1 MSNISYNVNGCI
13 IEQVYPP
20 VFYLSKGTEPMNEP
34 QFQKKIIQT
43 NLDKYIIHQKL
54 GDLLTKEIDDC
65 NHLMCFFFSNDFTQ
79 GKQLQLPSRRNILKG
94 QSIRSSSANDDDPLN
109 NETKKGQKEQS
120 RVNQSQQNSNDF
132 LKALFNKLYLETR
145 KEEGMDQLPLQ
156 NISPQ
161 FTISTSITEL
171 TSAYHI
177 TSTGRGECP
186 LITYAKSSIESMKD
200 DIEQE
205 CDTIR
210 KANELSSHGVS
221 SSQSMGG
228 SSRSIN
234 ASNKLSNTLDD
245 GKELNLF
252 GTSKLSNALDNDQQ
266 LVSLHTSNTLQKLE
280 ERIQSIASLGNF
292 KDYSLYIAF
301 FSEKA

>member
-1 MSNISYNVNGCI
+1 
-13 IEQVYPP
+13 
-20 VFYLSKGTEPMNEP
+20 
-34 QFQKKIIQT
+34 
-43 NLDKYIIHQKL
+43 
-54 GDLLTKEIDDC
+54 
-65 NHLMCFFFSNDFTQ
+65 
-79 GKQLQLPSRRNILKG
+79 
-94 QSIRSSSANDDDPLN
+94 
-109 NETKKGQKEQS
+109 
-120 RVNQSQQNSNDF
+120 
-132 LKALFNKLYLETR
+132 
-145 KEEGMDQLPLQ
+145 
-156 NISPQ
+156 
-161 FTISTSITEL
+161 
-171 TSAYHI
+171 
-177 TSTGRGECP
+177 
-186 LITYAKSSIESMKD
+186 MKD